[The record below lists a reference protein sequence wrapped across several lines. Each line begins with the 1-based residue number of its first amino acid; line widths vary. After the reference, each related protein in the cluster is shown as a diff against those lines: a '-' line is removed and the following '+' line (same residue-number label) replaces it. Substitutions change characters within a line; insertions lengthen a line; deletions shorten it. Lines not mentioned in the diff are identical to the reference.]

1 MLHSSITH
9 YLNMLLH
16 AEVTI
21 ETASSSN
28 FQFNGTQNPGEYHRL
43 LWQAE
48 SFMLPHMQTL
58 SLLLQK
64 EANSRKLILSYFQ
77 EYENILELRKGEKG
91 RHRYLTISYNG
102 QTKRL
107 SALSRSKQQL
117 INKFLS
123 IQRLSFTRQRDFLFG
138 NCPMSN
144 SGYKLH
150 CHSSDWIELGDALF
164 QTGFIL
170 PTGTDTNEESFM
182 RYFFEIFGHPLPP
195 NYKRQLGQIRERNNP
210 VRFLEKVRKDYL
222 NKLSDLLKQ
231 KYCIIK

>member
-48 SFMLPHMQTL
+48 SFMLPHLQTL
-58 SLLLQK
+58 PPLCRENKRLRDWLHAHLQ
-64 EANSRKLILSYFQ
+64 ECEEILDIVHGAQ
-77 EYENILELRKGEKG
+77 G
-91 RHRYLTISYNG
+91 RHRYLAISCNG
-102 QTKRL
+102 EKGKL
-107 SALSRSKQQL
+107 SDLTRSEQHLLSQ
-117 INKFLS
+117 FLS
-123 IQRLSFTRQRDFLFG
+123 IQQTSFIRYRNFLSDQEPIISNHYRS
-138 NCPMSN
+138 NCH
-144 SGYKLH
+144 Y
-150 CHSSDWIELGDALF
+150 SDWLELGDALF
-164 QTGFIL
+164 QTGVIL